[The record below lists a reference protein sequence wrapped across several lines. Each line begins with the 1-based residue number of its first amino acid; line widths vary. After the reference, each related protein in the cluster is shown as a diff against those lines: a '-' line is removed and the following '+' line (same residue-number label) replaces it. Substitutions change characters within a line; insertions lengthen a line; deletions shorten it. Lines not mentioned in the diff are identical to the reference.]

1 MRCIAQ
7 RRVPLTVSFTVV
19 SRRQAHTAD
28 FPPSCRNRAVQ
39 YRDLAM
45 ISLDFDFNIL
55 TRDLSHYLENQVK
68 VGLFGS
74 GVGLSLVL
82 GFSAAYTCYYLIS
95 VAKVRTSNSLDFV
108 CPVIMHV
115 RLQRKCALHDGL
127 PGRRFCWCR
136 IRLFCIFPPA
146 SGSADMC
153 DCSPASQMNVMLG
166 ISADILALNQSV
178 PQENCSYV
186 NIDMDKTRPT
196 LLYNG
201 SKSR

>member
-1 MRCIAQ
+1 MSRASPVVKERPLSAMRCSAQ

-19 SRRQAHTAD
+19 SRRQAHIAD

-55 TRDLSHYLENQVK
+55 TRDLSHYVENQVK

-95 VAKVRTSNSLDFV
+95 VAKVRTSNSLKSV
-108 CPVIMHV
+108 TMHV
-115 RLQRKCALHDGL
+115 RLQRKCARWSGRPALLLMRDSILLHLSTGE
-127 PGRRFCWCR
+127 RQR
-136 IRLFCIFPPA
+136 
-146 SGSADMC
+146 
-153 DCSPASQMNVMLG
+153 
-166 ISADILALNQSV
+166 
-178 PQENCSYV
+178 
-186 NIDMDKTRPT
+186 
-196 LLYNG
+196 
-201 SKSR
+201 